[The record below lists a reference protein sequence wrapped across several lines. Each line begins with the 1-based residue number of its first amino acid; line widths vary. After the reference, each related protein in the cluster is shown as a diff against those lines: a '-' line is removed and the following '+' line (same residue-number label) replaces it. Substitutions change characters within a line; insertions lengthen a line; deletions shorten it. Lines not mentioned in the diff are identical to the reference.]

1 MQIKGLLALLWW
13 SVISSGTLL
22 GQLPFQMYGLEPDPQ
37 LQQFYRNRGVKAY
50 FLTNYQVYKGDTL
63 SRGVYKTVRFDQ
75 QGRTIYDSTAT
86 VMGRAY
92 EMLYDDAGRLDQI
105 VKRTVKGKGFF
116 LLEYDSLGRKIEEI
130 EISHRLDT
138 NEVSRF
144 VYDAQNRLT
153 EKHSRNPATSSVT
166 TYEYDRENRL
176 VNLLTKTQT
185 IKGEIQTGERYLF
198 NAQGNMTGIRGLKD
212 GVVRMVDDYHY
223 NERGQVIERT
233 LPGKVERYKYYYDG
247 TGLLTG
253 VEVYD
258 LQRGNLKGWQIIE
271 YEFY

>member
-1 MQIKGLLALLWW
+1 
-13 SVISSGTLL
+13 
-22 GQLPFQMYGLEPDPQ
+22 MYGLEPDPK

-50 FLTNYQVYKGDTL
+50 FLTNYHIYQGDTL
-63 SRGVYKTVRFDQ
+63 SRGVHKTVRFDQ

-92 EMLYDDAGRLDQI
+92 EMLYDDAGQLAQI

-138 NEVSRF
+138 NEVHRF
-144 VYDAQNRLT
+144 VYDAQNRLK
-153 EKHSRNPATSSVT
+153 EKHSRNPATSSIT

-176 VNLLTKTQT
+176 VSQLTKTQT

-212 GVVRMVDDYHY
+212 GVVRMVDDYRY
-223 NERGQVIERT
+223 NERGQVEERT

-258 LQRGNLKGWQIIE
+258 LRRGNLKGWQIIE

>member
-1 MQIKGLLALLWW
+1 MQIKGLFALLWW
-13 SVISSGTLL
+13 SLISSSTLL
-22 GQLPFQMYGLEPDPQ
+22 GQLPFKMYEIRPDPQ
-37 LQQFYRNRGVKAY
+37 MQQFYRNRGVKAY

-63 SRGVYKTVRFDQ
+63 TRGVYKSVRFDQ

-92 EMLYDDAGRLDQI
+92 EMLYNDRGQLAQI

-116 LLEYDSLGRKIEEI
+116 LLEYDSLGRKVLEI

-144 VYDAQNRLT
+144 VYDTQNRLL

-166 TYEYDRENRL
+166 TYAYDRENRL
-176 VNLLTKTQT
+176 VSQLTKTQT

-198 NAQGNMTGIRGLKD
+198 NAQGNMIGIRGLKD
-212 GVVRMVDDYHY
+212 GVVRMVDDYRY

-233 LPGKVERYKYYYDG
+233 LPGKVERYQYYYDG

-258 LQRGNLKGWQIIE
+258 LQKGNLKGWQIIA
-271 YEFY
+271 YEFH